1 MNVFFYF
8 RQPAPSVSPLLLL
21 IISYPVGKLFAFVL
35 PIHTYR
41 LPRWLGGFEFS
52 LNPGPW
58 NIKEHVLV
66 YIMANVAIGPPYAIN
81 VIVVTQLNYHISV
94 DYWFSTL
101 LAVATQ
107 LTGFGLAGICR
118 RFLVWPAA
126 MVWPQNLVVCA
137 LLNTL
142 HARDD
147 NAPGGITRCRYF
159 LVVLTAAFFFFFIP
173 GESFFSHVGNTY
185 TLSGY
190 LFQGLSVFSWLC
202 WIFPDNV
209 PVNQLFGVSSGLGMG
224 VLTFDWAQI
233 SWIGSPLMYPWWA
246 EVHIFTGFML
256 FFWIVTPLM
265 YYTNVL
271 VISSSKLTC

>member
-1 MNVFFYF
+1 MNVFFNF
-8 RQPAPSVSPLLLL
+8 RQPAPSVSPLPLL
-21 IISYPVGKLFAFVL
+21 IISYPVGKFFAFVL
-35 PIHTYR
+35 PINTYR
-41 LPRWLGGFEFS
+41 LPQWLGGFEFS

-81 VIVVTQLNYHISV
+81 AIVVTQLNYHISV
-94 DYWFSTL
+94 GYWFSTL

-126 MVWPQNLVVCA
+126 MIWPQNLVTCA

-142 HARDD
+142 HAKDD

-159 LVVLTAAFFFFFIP
+159 LVVLTTAFFFFFIP

-202 WIFPDNV
+202 WIFPDNI

-224 VLTFDWAQI
+224 ILTFDWAQI

-271 VISSSKLTC
+271 VLSS